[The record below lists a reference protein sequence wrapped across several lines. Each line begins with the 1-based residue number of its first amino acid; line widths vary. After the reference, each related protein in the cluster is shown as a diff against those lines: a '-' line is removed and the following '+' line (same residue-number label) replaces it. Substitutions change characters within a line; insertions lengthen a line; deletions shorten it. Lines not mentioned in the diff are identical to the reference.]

1 MPGWT
6 HRQAITTAG
15 RRAASHLTGMSR
27 RPARGKA
34 QPMIC
39 PRTARSFSGGSRAH
53 AQPSIPLL
61 ESTGKQHSS
70 RSINFSAYSPP
81 TPPGRAL
88 PTLDS
93 NLDRN
98 KKLFPNSKIFLQWW
112 RSDCREPRQLSVQR
126 RIPKFQGGDEHSG
139 SAIPGCT
146 GFRSWKGPSG
156 VYLGSKENG
165 LQPTRKVSF
174 SDLISTKKRSRSPLH
189 CVRPHCPCKE
199 QSKCITGDGHRGGTE

>member
-1 MPGWT
+1 
-6 HRQAITTAG
+6 
-15 RRAASHLTGMSR
+15 MSR

-39 PRTARSFSGGSRAH
+39 PRTADPSGEAPKAH
-53 AQPSIPLL
+53 AQPSTPLL

-70 RSINFSAYSPP
+70 GSTNFSAYSPP

-98 KKLFPNSKIFLQWW
+98 NKKLFPNSKIFLQWW
-112 RSDCREPRQLSVQR
+112 RSDCWEPRQLSIQR
-126 RIPKFQGGDEHSG
+126 HIPKFQGGDEHSG
-139 SAIPGCT
+139 SAIPGCI

-156 VYLGSKENG
+156 VYLGRKENG

-174 SDLISTKKRSRSPLH
+174 SDLISTKKCSRSPLH
-189 CVRPHCPCKE
+189 CVHPHHPCKE
-199 QSKCITGDGHRGGTE
+199 RSKCIIGDGHRGGTEKTLVAW